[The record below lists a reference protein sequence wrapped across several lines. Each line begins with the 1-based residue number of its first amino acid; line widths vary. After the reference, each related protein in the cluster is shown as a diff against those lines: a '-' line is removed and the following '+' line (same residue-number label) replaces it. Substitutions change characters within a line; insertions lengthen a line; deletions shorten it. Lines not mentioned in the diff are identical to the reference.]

1 MFYVVAFISSLIMV
15 MLSSASSAPFELPC
29 NTSKMCSRGI
39 SKTYVGDI
47 RNSSSF
53 LDMLSKVSYKK
64 EIMFVAA
71 GPPPTGHDENS
82 HHARIGSL
90 DMPLQL
96 ADELYEMGYTHFL
109 LVSSHSNRI
118 CVAAS
123 QIRPETSC
131 VWDSLDLTKAGLGLL
146 HYKIAFIARV
156 VRAGFNVM
164 ALGEAG
170 ATASG

>member
-1 MFYVVAFISSLIMV
+1 MLYLVAFISSLIMV

-82 HHARIGSL
+82 HLARIGSL

-164 ALGEAG
+164 ALGEAD